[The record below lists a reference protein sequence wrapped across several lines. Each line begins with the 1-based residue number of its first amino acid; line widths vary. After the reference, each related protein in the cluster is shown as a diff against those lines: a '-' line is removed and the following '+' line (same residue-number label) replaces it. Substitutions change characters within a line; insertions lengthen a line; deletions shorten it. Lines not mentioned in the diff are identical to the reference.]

1 VLPSA
6 VQEDAWILSPDAE
19 GNAWRIPEVAP
30 QAHRLVP
37 GETLPASD
45 GSPVLG
51 LTLPPL
57 DRVAGHADHCST
69 PPLSLPGSAR
79 DSGIMGHD

>member
-1 VLPSA
+1 MADPRG
-6 VQEDAWILSPDAE
+6 P
-19 GNAWRIPEVAP
+19 P
-30 QAHRLVP
+30 QAHRLVS